1 LTTFRKYTK
10 KIITIAKVGFMISMR
25 SKYAIKALSFL
36 ARSRDKDSYLI
47 AELAEAE
54 NIPKKFLEAILL
66 TLKSQGIL
74 ASRKG
79 PGGGYWLAK
88 TPSTITLG
96 NIIRAFEG
104 DLAPVQCLAENF
116 SGSCPECQDAATCAT
131 RLVMADV
138 QKAVSS
144 VVDNVTLADMI
155 ERSEFERQRLSKQ
168 LDFSI

>member
-1 LTTFRKYTK
+1 M
-10 KIITIAKVGFMISMR
+10 VSMR

-36 ARSRDKDSYLI
+36 ARSREKESYII

-74 ASRKG
+74 GSRKG
-79 PGGGYWLAK
+79 PSGGYWLAK
-88 TPSTITLG
+88 TPSSITLG

-104 DLAPVQCLAENF
+104 DLAPVQCLSENA
-116 SGSCPECQDAATCAT
+116 SGGACPECQDMATCAT
-131 RLVMADV
+131 RLYMVDV

-144 VVDNVTLADMI
+144 VIDSVTLADMI
-155 ERSEFERQRLSKQ
+155 ERSEFERQRISKQ

>member
-1 LTTFRKYTK
+1 
-10 KIITIAKVGFMISMR
+10 MR
-25 SKYAIKALSFL
+25 SKYAIKALSHM
-36 ARSRDKDSYLI
+36 ARTRDKDSFLI

-74 ASRKG
+74 SSRKG

-88 TPSTITLG
+88 APSAITLG

-104 DLAPVQCLAENF
+104 DLAPVQCLTENA
-116 SGSCPECQDAATCAT
+116 SGACPECQDFATCAT
-131 RLVMADV
+131 RLVMSDV
-138 QKAVSS
+138 QKAVSAI
-144 VVDNVTLADMI
+144 VDSVTLAEMI
-155 ERSEFERQRLSKQ
+155 ERSEFERQRLSRQ

>member
-1 LTTFRKYTK
+1 
-10 KIITIAKVGFMISMR
+10 MISMR
-25 SKYAIKALSFL
+25 SKYAIKALSHM
-36 ARSRDKDSYLI
+36 ARTRDKDSFLI

-74 ASRKG
+74 SSRKG

-88 TPSTITLG
+88 APSAITLG

-104 DLAPVQCLAENF
+104 DLAPVQCLTENA
-116 SGSCPECQDAATCAT
+116 SGACPECQDFATCAT
-131 RLVMADV
+131 RLVMSDV
-138 QKAVSS
+138 QKAVSAI
-144 VVDNVTLADMI
+144 VDSVTLAEMI
-155 ERSEFERQRLSKQ
+155 ERSEFERQRLSRQ

>member
-1 LTTFRKYTK
+1 M
-10 KIITIAKVGFMISMR
+10 VGYMISMR
-25 SKYAIKALSFL
+25 SKYAIKALSYM
-36 ARSRDKDSYLI
+36 ARTREKDSFLI
-47 AELAEAE
+47 AELAAAE

-88 TPSTITLG
+88 TPATITLG
-96 NIIRAFEG
+96 SVIRAFEG
-104 DLAPVQCLAENF
+104 DLAPVQCLSENA
-116 SGSCPECQDAATCAT
+116 SGACPECHDAATCAT

-144 VVDNVTLADMI
+144 IVDTVTLADMI

>member
-1 LTTFRKYTK
+1 M
-10 KIITIAKVGFMISMR
+10 VGNMVSMR
-25 SKYAIKALSFL
+25 SKYALKALGFM
-36 ARSRDKDSYLI
+36 ARTKGKETFLI

-88 TPSTITLG
+88 APATITIG
-96 NIIRAFEG
+96 DIIRSFEG
-104 DLAPVQCLAENF
+104 DTAPVQCLTENA
-116 SGSCPECQDAATCAT
+116 SGACPECFDAATCGT

-138 QKAVSS
+138 HKAVSAII
-144 VVDNVTLADMI
+144 DTVTLADMV
-155 ERSEFERQRLSKQ
+155 ERSEFERQKLSSQ
-168 LDFSI
+168 LDFTI

>member
-1 LTTFRKYTK
+1 
-10 KIITIAKVGFMISMR
+10 MR
-25 SKYAIKALSFL
+25 SKYALKALIL
-36 ARSRDKDSYLI
+36 MERSKDKETFLI

-88 TPSTITLG
+88 SPTAITLAS
-96 NIIRAFEG
+96 IIRSFEG
-104 DLAPVQCLAENF
+104 DLAPVQCLSETS
-116 SGSCPECQDAATCAT
+116 SGACPECSDYATCGT
-131 RLVMADV
+131 RLVMTDV
-138 QKAVSS
+138 HKAVSAIL
-144 VVDNVTLADMI
+144 DTVTLADMI
-155 ERSEFERQRLSKQ
+155 ERSEFERQKLSKQ

>member
-1 LTTFRKYTK
+1 M
-10 KIITIAKVGFMISMR
+10 VSMR
-25 SKYAIKALSFL
+25 SKYALKALNFM
-36 ARSRDKDSYLI
+36 ARSKDKETFLI

-88 TPSTITLG
+88 APSAITLG
-96 NIIRAFEG
+96 SIIRSFEG
-104 DLAPVQCLAENF
+104 DLAPVQCLSENA
-116 SGSCPECQDAATCAT
+116 SGACPECHDVSTCAT
-131 RLVMADV
+131 RLVMGDV

-144 VVDNVTLADMI
+144 IVDSVTLADMI
-155 ERSEFERQRLSKQ
+155 ERSEFERQRLSQQ

>member
-1 LTTFRKYTK
+1 
-10 KIITIAKVGFMISMR
+10 MISMR
-25 SKYAIKALSFL
+25 SKYAIKALSFM
-36 ARSRDKDSYLI
+36 ARSRDKESFLI

-66 TLKSQGIL
+66 TLKSQGVL

-88 TPSTITLG
+88 APTAITLG
-96 NIIRAFEG
+96 AIIRAFEG
-104 DLAPVQCLAENF
+104 DLAPVQCLSENA
-116 SGSCPECQDAATCAT
+116 SGACPECQDLATCAT
-131 RLVMADV
+131 RLVMGDV

-144 VVDNVTLADMI
+144 IVDSVTLADMI
-155 ERSEFERQRLSKQ
+155 ERSDFERQRLSRQ

>member
-1 LTTFRKYTK
+1 
-10 KIITIAKVGFMISMR
+10 MISMR

-36 ARSRDKDSYLI
+36 ARSKDKDSYLI
-47 AELAEAE
+47 AELAAAE

-74 ASRKG
+74 TSRKG

-88 TPSTITLG
+88 APSAITLG

-104 DLAPVQCLAENF
+104 DLAPVQCLSKNSTGA
-116 SGSCPECQDAATCAT
+116 CPECQEIATCAT

-138 QKAVSS
+138 QKAVSAII
-144 VVDNVTLADMI
+144 DNVTLADMI

>member
-1 LTTFRKYTK
+1 M
-10 KIITIAKVGFMISMR
+10 VSMR
-25 SKYAIKALSFL
+25 SKYALKALSFM
-36 ARSRDKDSYLI
+36 ARTKDKDTFLI

-88 TPSTITLG
+88 AVTAITIG
-96 NIIRAFEG
+96 DIIRSFEG
-104 DLAPVQCLAENF
+104 DIAPVQCLTGNAA
-116 SGSCPECQDAATCAT
+116 GACPECFDYATCGT

-138 QKAVSS
+138 HKAVAAIL
-144 VVDNVTLADMI
+144 DTVTLADMV
-155 ERSEFERQRLSKQ
+155 ERSEFERQKLSNQ

>member
-1 LTTFRKYTK
+1 
-10 KIITIAKVGFMISMR
+10 MR
-25 SKYAIKALSFL
+25 SKYAIKALSFM
-36 ARSRDKDSYLI
+36 ARSKDKECYLI
-47 AELAEAE
+47 AELAAAE

-74 ASRKG
+74 SSRKG

-88 TPSTITLG
+88 SPSAITLG
-96 NIIRAFEG
+96 SIIRAFEG
-104 DLAPVQCLAENF
+104 DLAPVQCLSENAT
-116 SGSCPECQDAATCAT
+116 GACPECQDVATCAT
-131 RLVMADV
+131 RLAMADV

-144 VVDNVTLADMI
+144 VIDTTSLADMI